1 MSSSSRGGRSE
12 EGGVQVYGRTVASAK
27 EVLAMPSAVSI
38 ASDGRMRTTAHPLV
52 YEINTRVLL
61 RELGRKKGVQA
72 TLATIPDEML
82 DEWAHL
88 GFDAIWMMG
97 VWTTGNIGLEIARS
111 DEGLQQSY
119 KAVLPDFADEDV
131 IGSPYAVK
139 AYTISENLGG
149 PRELLALRKRLRE
162 RGLSLILDFVPN
174 HTARDHQWVSR
185 HPEYYIN
192 GKEGDEVQQAGL
204 YFRVRTGKKYSVLAY
219 GRDPNYPGWTDT
231 AQLNIRNPETRK
243 AMLATLKKIASMC
256 DGARCDMAMLLLD
269 DVFEKTWGERSLLP
283 GSGPAVGEFWA
294 EAIRTVQEDFPDF
307 MFIAEAYWDREW
319 QLQQL
324 GFDYTYDKR
333 LYERLSREGAGAV
346 YDHLKAEAD
355 YQRKSV
361 RFIENHDEQRAAQT
375 FGTEPWHFAA
385 ATVMATVPG
394 MVLFHDGQ
402 LTGSKVKLP
411 VQLGRRPSE
420 EESLA
425 LASFYRKL
433 LPIVADPVFRSGSW
447 TLLHAR
453 PAWHENYSW
462 ANFLAFW
469 WRDAGQG
476 TRFVVVNYAPHVG
489 QCYIELPLET
499 FEASSIDFRDLIGT
513 ASFSRERAK
522 LLTKGMYFD
531 LPPYGFH
538 VFEVLTSRPPS

>member
-1 MSSSSRGGRSE
+1 MSSSLKGGKSE
-12 EGGVQVYGRTVASAK
+12 EYGQTVVPAK
-27 EVLAMPSAVSI
+27 EVIPLPTAVSM
-38 ASDGRMRTTAHPLV
+38 ASDQRMHTTSHPLV

-61 RELGRKKGVQA
+61 RELDGKTGEQV

-82 DEWAHL
+82 DEWALL

-111 DEGLQQSY
+111 EESLLQSY
-119 KAVLPDFADEDV
+119 KAVLPDFADDDV

-139 AYTISENLGG
+139 AYTIPAHLGG
-149 PRELLALRKRLRE
+149 VQELLALRKRLRA

-174 HTARDHQWVSR
+174 HTARDHQWISK

-192 GKEGDEVQQAGL
+192 GQEGDEVQQAGL
-204 YFRVRTGKKYSVLAY
+204 YFKTKTGKKYSVLAY

-231 AQLNIRNPETRK
+231 AQLNIRNSETRK
-243 AMLATLKKIASMC
+243 AMFATLKKIAALC
-256 DGARCDMAMLLLD
+256 DGVRCDMAMLLLG
-269 DVFEKTWGERSLLP
+269 DVFEKTWGERSLSP
-283 GSGPAVGEFWA
+283 GSEPAVGEFWA
-294 EAIRTVQEDFPDF
+294 EAIRTVRGDFPDF
-307 MFIAEAYWDREW
+307 KFIAEAYWDREW

-333 LYERLSREGAGAV
+333 LYERLSREGASAV
-346 YDHLKAEAD
+346 YDHLKAEPD

-385 ATVMATVPG
+385 ATVMSTVPG
-394 MVLFHDGQ
+394 MVLFHEGQ
-402 LTGSKVKLP
+402 LTGLKVKLP

-420 EESLA
+420 EVSPA
-425 LASFYRKL
+425 LASYYEKL
-433 LPIVADPVFRSGSW
+433 LPIVADPVFRAGSW
-447 TLLHAR
+447 KLLHAR

-462 ANFLAFW
+462 TNFLAFW
-469 WRDAGQG
+469 WLDARQCA
-476 TRFVVVNYAPHVG
+476 RFVVVNYAPHVG
-489 QCYIELPLET
+489 QCYIELPLEP
-499 FEASSIDFRDLIGT
+499 FESSSIEFRDLIGT
-513 ASFSRERAK
+513 ATFSRERTK

-538 VFEVLTSRPPS
+538 VFEVLTSRF